1 MPARDIFHET
11 VKRGL
16 INDGWTI
23 THDPLYLRVGVRYV
37 FADLGAQRLIGAEKG
52 NEKIA
57 VEIKSF
63 IGDSA
68 IRDLEVAIGQY
79 ILYATVLAE
88 NQPDRQLYLAVN
100 EETYEGILSE
110 AIGEMVIEA
119 QRIRLIIFDEET
131 EEIIRWIKN

>member
-1 MPARDIFHET
+1 MPAKDVFHET

-23 THDPLYLRVGVRYV
+23 THDRLYLRAGARYV
-37 FADLGAQRLIGAEKG
+37 FVDLGAQRLIGAEKG

-79 ILYATVLAE
+79 ILYATVLANKE
-88 NQPDRQLYLAVN
+88 PDRQLYLAVSD
-100 EETYEGILSE
+100 EAYKGILSE
-110 AIGEMVIEA
+110 AIGEIVINA
-119 QRIRLIIFDEET
+119 QKIRLIIFDEKT
-131 EEIIRWIKN
+131 GEIIRWIRN